1 MSNRIMKFSGTPQL
15 ISALAG
21 GDDLVYP
28 GDRPLRNK
36 HGGVDSMGFKKWI
49 EWIQQFYGTDRI
61 KIQKADTRCTPVFD
75 VYEDRFIKIQGDS
88 QRYLNE
94 NPIDEH
100 GVKSAFQTFVLYCL
114 RPNHVKS
121 RYIKWSDDID
131 PRNAL
136 TQPFV
141 SLFGAPVLIP
151 TDNSIP
157 TTSSTPIEKVTD
169 NSTLEVTNTLESKM
183 LKLIDYWSNV
193 HEGDEKNTL
202 KSLMAHLKHNLEI

>member
-1 MSNRIMKFSGTPQL
+1 MSNRIMKFNGTPQL

-36 HGGVDSMGFKKWI
+36 HGGVDSMGFKRWI
-49 EWIQQFYGTDRI
+49 DWIQQFYGIDQI
-61 KIQKADTRCTPVFD
+61 KIVQSSYQCPSYFEVD
-75 VYEDRFIKIQGDS
+75 EDRFIKIQGDS

-94 NPIDEH
+94 NPIDAH

-114 RPNHVKS
+114 RPTHVKS
-121 RYIKWSDDID
+121 RYIKWSDNIGQ
-131 PRNAL
+131 NAL

-141 SLFGAPVLIP
+141 SLFGAPDSIP
-151 TDNSIP
+151 TDNGIP
-157 TTSSTPIEKVTD
+157 TTSSTLIEKVTD
-169 NSTLEVTNTLESKM
+169 NFTPEVTNTLESKM
-183 LKLIDYWSNV
+183 LKLIDYWSKV